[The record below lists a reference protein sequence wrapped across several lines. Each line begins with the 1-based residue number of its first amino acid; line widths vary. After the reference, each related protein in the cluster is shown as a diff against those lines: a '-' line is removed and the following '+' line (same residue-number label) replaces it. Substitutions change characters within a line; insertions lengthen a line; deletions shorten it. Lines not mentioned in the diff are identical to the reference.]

1 FETDFSDASVITLY
15 LLPELNVRLRPTIL
29 KMKPGTRVVS
39 HSFMMDT
46 WEPDERSVSDDG
58 QAYMWIVPAQVQCTW
73 VFRRED
79 GKDSFNVRLNQVF
92 QEITGRKGSQ
102 PLGEATLHGAQLTLA
117 FTEDGAITRLVGEVE
132 GNRMN
137 AQV

>member
-1 FETDFSDASVITLY
+1 
-15 LLPELNVRLRPTIL
+15 
-29 KMKPGTRVVS
+29 MKPGTRVVS

-46 WEPDERSVSDDG
+46 WEPDERSTSEDG
-58 QAYMWIVPAQVQCTW
+58 QAYMWIVPAQVQGTW
-73 VFRRED
+73 TFRRED

-102 PLGEATLHGAQLTLA
+102 PLVEATLHGAQVTLA
-117 FTEDGAITRLVGEVE
+117 FTEDGAVTRVVGEVD

-137 AQV
+137 AQVTRGGATSRYVGTRRGARR